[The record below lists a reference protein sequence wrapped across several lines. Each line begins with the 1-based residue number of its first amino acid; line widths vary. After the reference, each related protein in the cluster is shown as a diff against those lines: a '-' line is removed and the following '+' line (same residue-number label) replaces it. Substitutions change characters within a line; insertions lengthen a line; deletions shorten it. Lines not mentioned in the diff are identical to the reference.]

1 MSTSRRITSQS
12 RRRRPRGGGGRAF
25 TLVESVIAVLIVS
38 TVLVAALRTFG
49 SLARARLIQTDRT
62 LAYGLADDLL
72 AEVMQC
78 RFTEPGGGTTL
89 GPDAG
94 EMRGTYDDVDDYDGL
109 SQTPPQLRDGT
120 ALTEFTGWTRSVSVT
135 FVNPDAPDVAASPAD
150 SQLKRIIVTVKSP
163 RGVSVTLRGLR
174 SSDGPYEQAPTA
186 TTNYLTGVGVS
197 ARVGTFGKSAYGAA
211 RPLNVQQSQ

>member
-1 MSTSRRITSQS
+1 VNRWRARR
-12 RRRRPRGGGGRAF
+12 GF

-49 SLARARLIQTDRT
+49 GLASARLIQTDRT
-62 LAYGLADDLL
+62 LAYGLADNML
-72 AEVMQC
+72 AEVLQGY
-78 RFTEPGGGTTL
+78 FKEPGGGTTL

-94 EMRGTYDDVDDYDGL
+94 EQRGTYDDVDDYDGL

-120 ALTEFTGWTRSVSVT
+120 TLTEFAGWTRSVSVT
-135 FVNPDAPDVAASPAD
+135 CVKPDAPDVAAGPAD
-150 SQLKRIIVTVKSP
+150 AQVLKRILVTVKSP

-186 TTNYLTGVGVS
+186 TTNYLTWTGVS
-197 ARVGTFGKSAYGAA
+197 ARVGTLGKTTYGAG

>member
-1 MSTSRRITSQS
+1 
-12 RRRRPRGGGGRAF
+12 
-25 TLVESVIAVLIVS
+25 
-38 TVLVAALRTFG
+38 
-49 SLARARLIQTDRT
+49 
-62 LAYGLADDLL
+62 
-72 AEVMQC
+72 MQC